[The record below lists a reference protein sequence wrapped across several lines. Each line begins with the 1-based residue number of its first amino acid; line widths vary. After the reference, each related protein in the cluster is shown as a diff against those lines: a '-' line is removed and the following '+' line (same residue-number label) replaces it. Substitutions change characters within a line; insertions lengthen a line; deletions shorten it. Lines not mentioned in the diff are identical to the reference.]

1 MGKLVVS
8 EFVTLDGVYQ
18 DPGGG
23 DKTPIGG
30 WAFQF
35 NRGPEGDKFKL
46 DELMASDALLLGR
59 VTYEGFAAAWP
70 NIKDE
75 AGFADRMNGLPKY
88 VVSTTLQNPTW
99 NNTTVIKSN
108 VYEQIR
114 QLKARTAGDIL
125 VGGSGRLVQ
134 TLMDNDLVDEFRLM
148 VYPVILGS
156 GKRLF
161 PEGTKRTSLRLME
174 SKPIGDGI
182 VILTYQPGG
191 K

>member
-1 MGKLVVS
+1 MGKLVVT
-8 EFVTLDGVYQ
+8 EFVTLDGVFQ

-30 WAFQF
+30 WSFQV
-35 NRGPEGDKFKL
+35 NRGPEGDKFKF

-59 VTYEGFAAAWP
+59 LTYEGFAAAWP
-70 NIKDE
+70 SIRDE

-88 VVSTTLQNPTW
+88 VVSTTLQRAGW
-99 NNTTVIKSN
+99 NNSTIVKSN
-108 VYEQIR
+108 VYEQVR
-114 QLKARTAGDIL
+114 QLKARTNRDIL
-125 VGGSGRLVQ
+125 VAGSGRLVQ
-134 TLMDNDLVDEFRLM
+134 TLMDNDLVDEYRLM

-161 PEGTKRTSLRLME
+161 PDGSKRTALRLVE
-174 SKPIGDGI
+174 SKAVGDGI
-182 VILTYQPGG
+182 LILTYQPGG